1 MDSERLLKEIR
12 MAESG
17 VADAESHLTKLLAEI
32 QFAPRAEK
40 TTLSDALQHA
50 FDKLRES
57 RRHLVSLEE
66 LVRST
71 VKD

>member
-17 VADAESHLTKLLAEI
+17 VTEAESHLAKLLAEI

-40 TTLSDALQHA
+40 TTLSNALQQA

-57 RRHLVSLEE
+57 RRHLISLEE
-66 LVRST
+66 IVRG